1 MSDIVLFRH
10 KHHWDILAGKIIDHE
25 IREIEKQTELMSE
38 ANRAFDAMFNRPLE
52 QLEELL

>member
-25 IREIEKQTELMSE
+25 IREIEKQT
-38 ANRAFDAMFNRPLE
+38 
-52 QLEELL
+52 